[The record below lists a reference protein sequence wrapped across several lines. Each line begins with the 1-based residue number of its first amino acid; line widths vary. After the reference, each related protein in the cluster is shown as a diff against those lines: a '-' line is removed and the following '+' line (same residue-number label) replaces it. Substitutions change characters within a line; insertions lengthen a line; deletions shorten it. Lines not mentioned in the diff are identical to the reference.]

1 MSKTRRGKGRHRPTQ
16 TARNTPEALAPQD
29 TPIDIVF
36 EPAAP
41 EVSWIDEEMAKTGE
55 PVETTPSEDTPD
67 ADIPDAE
74 SLLAVDDD

>member
-16 TARNTPEALAPQD
+16 TARNTPEAFPPQD

-36 EPAAP
+36 EPAVQ
-41 EVSWIDEEMAKTGE
+41 EVSWIDEEMAKVGE
-55 PVETTPSEDTPD
+55 PVETMPSE
-67 ADIPDAE
+67 DIPDAE

>member
-1 MSKTRRGKGRHRPTQ
+1 MSKTRRGKGRHRPPQ

-36 EPAAP
+36 EPAVP
-41 EVSWIDEEMAKTGE
+41 EVSWIDEEMAKAEE
-55 PVETTPSEDTPD
+55 PVETMPSE
-67 ADIPDAE
+67 DIPDAE

>member
-41 EVSWIDEEMAKTGE
+41 EVSWIDEEMAKSGE
-55 PVETTPSEDTPD
+55 PVETMQSPD
-67 ADIPDAE
+67 VIDAE